1 MCLCQALVAT
11 CGVWFPDWGLNLVP
25 LHWKCRVLATR
36 RADESLPLPLDLPL
50 PTVEV
55 ALWEGW
61 FSLQAAELV
70 EGNHGSI
77 SDCQVSRRGE
87 LESEANPEKN
97 RDKKWK
103 DIPNNLFF
111 FFSQHPDQAMPDI
124 LPFLKTHFILFSA
137 AVGFV
142 AHSGFL
148 RLKRTRRLSSCGMQA
163 SHFDG
168 GPCGGA
174 QAPAAWTQ
182 SPQLRG
188 SRALTQ

>member
-111 FFSQHPDQAMPDI
+111 F
-124 LPFLKTHFILFSA
+124 LPA
-137 AVGFV
+137 P
-142 AHSGFL
+142 
-148 RLKRTRRLSSCGMQA
+148 RSSHA
-163 SHFDG
+163 
-168 GPCGGA
+168 
-174 QAPAAWTQ
+174 
-182 SPQLRG
+182 
-188 SRALTQ
+188 